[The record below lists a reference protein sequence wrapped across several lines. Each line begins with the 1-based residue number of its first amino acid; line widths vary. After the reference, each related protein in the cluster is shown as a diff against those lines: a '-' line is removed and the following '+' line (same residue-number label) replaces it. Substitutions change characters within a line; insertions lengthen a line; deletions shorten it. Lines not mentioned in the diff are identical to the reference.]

1 MELKIE
7 QGAIEE
13 VVKAAILE
21 QLGEQGRRDL
31 IEAALTHL
39 LTAPKSTSYGYQ
51 PVSVLQQAFNEAVSQ
66 VARKIIV
73 ETLTDDEEF
82 HAKVRVLIGDAMVK
96 MDQMNFS
103 SYLADALGEALKRQ

>member
-7 QGAIEE
+7 QGAIED

-21 QLGEQGRRDL
+21 QLGEQGRRNL
-31 IEAALTHL
+31 IEASLSHL
-39 LTAPKSTSYGYQ
+39 LSTPKSTSYGYQ
-51 PVSVLQQAFNEAVSQ
+51 QVSVLQAAFNDAVSQ

-73 ETLTDDEEF
+73 ETLTNDEDF
-82 HAKVRVLIGDAMVK
+82 HAKVRVLIGDALIK

-103 SYLADALGEALKRQ
+103 TYLADALGAALKR